1 MNIWCLYLK
10 ENRKFSTPSIVS
22 EILFLHLLRVVYPN
36 LEHYSIEKAEG
47 VSEAGFKGIC
57 KRKTPLPFA
66 IPSTG
71 KHVNKAGSTL
81 HLD

>member
-1 MNIWCLYLK
+1 MYLK
-10 ENRKFSTPSIVS
+10 ENRKFSALDIVS
-22 EILFLHLLRVVYPN
+22 EFLFLHLRRVVYPN

-71 KHVNKAGSTL
+71 KCLNKAGTT
-81 HLD
+81 

>member
-1 MNIWCLYLK
+1 MYLK
-10 ENRKFSTPSIVS
+10 ENRKFSALDIVS
-22 EILFLHLLRVVYPN
+22 ESLFLHLRRVVYPN

-57 KRKTPLPFA
+57 KRKSPLPFA

-71 KHVNKAGSTL
+71 KCLNKAGTT
-81 HLD
+81 

>member
-1 MNIWCLYLK
+1 
-10 ENRKFSTPSIVS
+10 
-22 EILFLHLLRVVYPN
+22 VYPN
-36 LEHYSIEKAEG
+36 LEQYSVEKAEG

-71 KHVNKAGSTL
+71 KTKAICSGIII
-81 HLD
+81 